1 MFYPSNACTNPRS
14 KSLIVRDVS
23 LNPMLESKE
32 HKIAILGLGY
42 VGLPLAV
49 AFASH
54 YDVLGFD
61 TNGEKALRIAG
72 GIDPTDELEGDQLAL
87 ALQSKL
93 RISSNPADL
102 SICNTFII
110 TVPTDIKQD
119 KSPNLDPLIE
129 ASKTIGQ
136 HLHAGDLV
144 IYESTTYPGCTEE
157 ICVPILEQTSG
168 LTYNQD
174 FTVGYS
180 PERINPGD
188 KIRKLKD
195 ILKVTAG
202 STPEAANQVNQL
214 YLTIIEA
221 GTHLAPSIKV
231 AEAAKAIE
239 NAQRDVNISFINELA
254 LIFDKLAI
262 DTGDVLAAAQTKW
275 NFLPFKPG
283 LVGGHC
289 ISVDPYYL
297 AHKAQEVGHDPQVIL
312 SGRRINDSMGLH
324 VASSIVK
331 LMHQKDLPV
340 KGSKALILGL
350 AFKENTGDVRNSKV
364 VDVYQE
370 LKSFGLDVDVYDPL
384 ASPIQAKKEYGIDL
398 LETIDLSHYSTI
410 LLAVAHDAFKTLEI
424 ATSKERVVY
433 DLKGVLPRDLVDKRL

>member
-1 MFYPSNACTNPRS
+1 MSTPN
-14 KSLIVRDVS
+14 
-23 LNPMLESKE
+23 E

-49 AFASH
+49 AFAEH

-61 TNGEKALRIAG
+61 TNAEKAHRIAS
-72 GIDPTDELEGDQLAL
+72 GIDPTNELEGDQLPQAL
-87 ALQSKL
+87 TTRLS
-93 RISSNPADL
+93 ISSRHADL
-102 SICNTFII
+102 STCNTFII
-110 TVPTDIKQD
+110 TVPTDINPD
-119 KSPNLDPLIE
+119 KSPNLDPLIQ
-129 ASKTIGQ
+129 ASRTIGQ
-136 HLHAGDLV
+136 HLHPGDLV

-157 ICVPILEQTSG
+157 VCVPILEQTSG

-188 KIRKLKD
+188 KVRKLKN

-202 STPEAANQVNQL
+202 STPEAANQVNEL

-239 NAQRDVNISFINELA
+239 NAQRDVNISFMNELA
-254 LIFDKLAI
+254 LIFEKLDI
-262 DTGDVLAAAQTKW
+262 DTGDVLEAAATKW

-289 ISVDPYYL
+289 ISIDPYYL

-312 SGRRINDSMGLH
+312 SGRRINDNMGRH
-324 VASSIVK
+324 VASSMIK

-340 KGSKALILGL
+340 KGNKALILGL
-350 AFKENTGDVRNSKV
+350 AFKENTGDTRNSRV
-364 VDVYQE
+364 IDVYNE
-370 LKSFGLDVDVYDPL
+370 LQSFGLDVDVYDPL
-384 ASPIQAKKEYGIDL
+384 ANPVQAKNEYGIDL
-398 LETIDLSHYSTI
+398 IEILDLDQYPTI
-410 LLAVAHDAFKTLEI
+410 LLAVAHDAFKGLSI
-424 ATSKERVVY
+424 ATSQHRVVY
-433 DLKGVLPRDLVDKRL
+433 DLKGILPRHLVDKRL

>member
-1 MFYPSNACTNPRS
+1 MSTP
-14 KSLIVRDVS
+14 
-23 LNPMLESKE
+23 KE

-49 AFASH
+49 AFAEH

-61 TNGEKALRIAG
+61 TNAEKAHRIAS
-72 GIDPTDELEGDQLAL
+72 GIDPTNELEGDQLSHAL
-87 ALQSKL
+87 TTRLT
-93 RISSNPADL
+93 ISSNPADL
-102 SICNTFII
+102 SACNTFII
-110 TVPTDIKQD
+110 TVPTDINPD
-119 KSPNLDPLIE
+119 KSPNLDPLIQ
-129 ASKTIGQ
+129 ASRTIGQ
-136 HLHAGDLV
+136 HLHPGDLV

-157 ICVPILEQTSG
+157 VCVPILEQTSG

-188 KIRKLKD
+188 KQRNVTN
-195 ILKVTAG
+195 ILKVTSG
-202 STPEAANQVNQL
+202 STKEAAKEVDAL
-214 YLTIIEA
+214 YNSIITA

-254 LIFDKLAI
+254 LIFDKLDI
-262 DTGDVLAAAQTKW
+262 DTGDVLAAAATKW

-324 VASSIVK
+324 VASSVVK
-331 LMHQKDLPV
+331 LLHQKDQPV
-340 KGSKALILGL
+340 KGGRALILGL
-350 AFKENTGDVRNSKV
+350 AFKEDTGDVRNSKV

-370 LKSFGLDVDVYDPL
+370 LKSFGMEVDVFDPL
-384 ASPIQAKKEYGIDL
+384 ANPAQALREYGIEL
-398 LETIDLSHYSTI
+398 VQEIDLSDYPAI
-410 LLAVAHDAFKTLEI
+410 ILAVPHQAFSSLVI
-424 ATSKERVVY
+424 QSSQDCVVY
-433 DLKGVLPRDLVDKRL
+433 DLKGVLPRQSVDKRL

>member
-1 MFYPSNACTNPRS
+1 MSTP
-14 KSLIVRDVS
+14 
-23 LNPMLESKE
+23 KE
-32 HKIAILGLGY
+32 HKIALLGLGY

-49 AFASH
+49 AFAEH

-61 TNGEKALRIAG
+61 TNAEKAQRIASG
-72 GIDPTDELEGDQLAL
+72 TDPTNELEGDQLSHAL
-87 ALQSKL
+87 TTRLT
-93 RISSNPADL
+93 ISSNPADL
-102 SICNTFII
+102 SACNTFII
-110 TVPTDIKQD
+110 TVPTDINPD
-119 KSPNLDPLIE
+119 KSPNLDPLIQ
-129 ASKTIGQ
+129 ASRTIGP
-136 HLHAGDLV
+136 HLRPGDLV

-157 ICVPILEQTSG
+157 VCVPILEQSSG

-188 KIRKLKD
+188 KQRNVTN
-195 ILKVTAG
+195 ILKVTSG
-202 STPEAANQVNQL
+202 STKEAAKEVDAL
-214 YLTIIEA
+214 YNSIITA

-254 LIFDKLAI
+254 LIFDKLKI
-262 DTGDVLAAAQTKW
+262 DTGDVLAAAGTKW

-312 SGRRINDSMGLH
+312 SGRRINDGMGLH

-331 LMHQKDLPV
+331 LLHQKDLPV

-370 LKSFGLDVDVYDPL
+370 LKSFGMEVDVHDPL
-384 ASPIQAKKEYGIDL
+384 ANPEQAMSEYGITL
-398 LETIDLSHYSTI
+398 IKGVVLENYQAI
-410 LLAVAHDAFKTLEI
+410 LLAVPHESFHSLTI
-424 ATSKERVVY
+424 QTSPQCVVY
-433 DLKGVLPRDLVDKRL
+433 DLKGVLPRQNVDKRL

>member
-1 MFYPSNACTNPRS
+1 MSTP
-14 KSLIVRDVS
+14 
-23 LNPMLESKE
+23 KE
-32 HKIAILGLGY
+32 HKIALLGLGY

-49 AFASH
+49 AFAEH

-61 TNGEKALRIAG
+61 TNAEKAHRITS
-72 GIDPTDELEGDQLAL
+72 GIDPTDELEGDQLSHAL
-87 ALQSKL
+87 TTRLT
-93 RISSNPADL
+93 ISSNPADL
-102 SICNTFII
+102 SACNTFII
-110 TVPTDIKQD
+110 TVPTDINPD
-119 KSPNLDPLIE
+119 KSPNLDPLIQ
-129 ASKTIGQ
+129 ASRTIGQ
-136 HLHAGDLV
+136 HLRPGDLV

-157 ICVPILEQTSG
+157 VCVPILEQTSG

-188 KIRKLKD
+188 KQRNVTN
-195 ILKVTAG
+195 ILKVTSG
-202 STPEAANQVNQL
+202 STKEAAKEVDAL
-214 YLTIIEA
+214 YNSIITA

-254 LIFDKLAI
+254 LIFEKLDI
-262 DTGDVLAAAQTKW
+262 DTGDVLAAAGTKW

-312 SGRRINDSMGLH
+312 SGRRINDGMGLH

-331 LMHQKDLPV
+331 LLHQKDLPV

-370 LKSFGLDVDVYDPL
+370 LKSFGMEVDVHDPL
-384 ASPIQAKKEYGIDL
+384 ANPEQAMSEYGITL
-398 LETIDLSHYSTI
+398 IKGVVLENYQAI
-410 LLAVAHDAFKTLEI
+410 LLAVPHESFHSLTI
-424 ATSKERVVY
+424 QTSPQCVVY
-433 DLKGVLPRDLVDKRL
+433 DLKGVLPRQNVDKRL

>member
-1 MFYPSNACTNPRS
+1 MSIP
-14 KSLIVRDVS
+14 
-23 LNPMLESKE
+23 KE
-32 HKIAILGLGY
+32 HTIALLGLGY

-49 AFASH
+49 AFAEH

-61 TNGEKALRIAG
+61 TNAEKAHRIAS
-72 GIDPTDELEGDQLAL
+72 GIDPTNELEGDQLSHAL
-87 ALQSKL
+87 TTRL
-93 RISSNPADL
+93 RISSNPYDL
-102 SICNTFII
+102 SAGNTFII
-110 TVPTDIKQD
+110 TVPTDINPD
-119 KSPNLDPLIE
+119 KSPNLDPLIQ
-129 ASKTIGQ
+129 ASRTIGQ
-136 HLHAGDLV
+136 HLRPGDLV

-157 ICVPILEQTSG
+157 VCVPILEQTSG

-188 KIRKLKD
+188 KQRNVTN
-195 ILKVTAG
+195 ILKVTSG
-202 STPEAANQVNQL
+202 STKEAAKEVDAL
-214 YLTIIEA
+214 YNSIITA

-254 LIFDKLAI
+254 LIFEKLDI
-262 DTGDVLAAAQTKW
+262 DTGDVLAAAGTKW

-312 SGRRINDSMGLH
+312 SGRRINDGMGLH

-331 LMHQKDLPV
+331 LLHQKDLPV
-340 KGSKALILGL
+340 KASKALILGL
-350 AFKENTGDVRNSKV
+350 AFKDNTGDVRNSKV

-370 LKSFGLDVDVYDPL
+370 LKSFGMEVDVHDPL
-384 ASPIQAKKEYGIDL
+384 ANPEQAMSEYGITL
-398 LETIDLSHYSTI
+398 IKGVVLENYQAI
-410 LLAVAHDAFKTLEI
+410 LLAVPHESFHSLTI
-424 ATSKERVVY
+424 QTSPQCVVY
-433 DLKGVLPRDLVDKRL
+433 DLKGVLPRQNVDKRL

>member
-1 MFYPSNACTNPRS
+1 MSTP
-14 KSLIVRDVS
+14 
-23 LNPMLESKE
+23 KE
-32 HKIAILGLGY
+32 HKIALLGLGY

-49 AFASH
+49 AFAEH

-61 TNGEKALRIAG
+61 TNAEKAHRIAS
-72 GIDPTDELEGDQLAL
+72 GIDLTNELEGDQLSHAL
-87 ALQSKL
+87 TTRL
-93 RISSNPADL
+93 RISSNPSDL
-102 SICNTFII
+102 SACNTFII
-110 TVPTDIKQD
+110 TVPTDINPD
-119 KSPNLDPLIE
+119 KSPNLDPLIQ
-129 ASKTIGQ
+129 ASRTIGQ
-136 HLHAGDLV
+136 HLHPGDLV

-157 ICVPILEQTSG
+157 VCVPILEQTSG

-188 KIRKLKD
+188 KQRNVTN
-195 ILKVTAG
+195 ILKVTSG
-202 STPEAANQVNQL
+202 STKEAAKEVDAL
-214 YLTIIEA
+214 YNSIITA

-254 LIFDKLAI
+254 LIFDKLKI
-262 DTGDVLAAAQTKW
+262 DTGDVLAAAGTKW

-312 SGRRINDSMGLH
+312 SGRRINDGMGLH

-331 LMHQKDLPV
+331 LLHQKDLPV

-370 LKSFGLDVDVYDPL
+370 LKSFGMEVDVHDPL
-384 ASPIQAKKEYGIDL
+384 ANPEQAMSEYGITL
-398 LETIDLSHYSTI
+398 IKGVVLENYQAI
-410 LLAVAHDAFKTLEI
+410 LLAVPHESFHSLTI
-424 ATSKERVVY
+424 QTSPQCVVY
-433 DLKGVLPRDLVDKRL
+433 DLKGVLPRQNVDKRL

>member
-1 MFYPSNACTNPRS
+1 MSTP
-14 KSLIVRDVS
+14 
-23 LNPMLESKE
+23 KE
-32 HKIAILGLGY
+32 HKIALLGLGY

-49 AFASH
+49 AFAEH

-61 TNGEKALRIAG
+61 TNAEKAQRIASG
-72 GIDPTDELEGDQLAL
+72 SDPTNELEGDQLSRAL
-87 ALQSKL
+87 TTRLT
-93 RISSNPADL
+93 ISSNPADL
-102 SICNTFII
+102 SACNTFII
-110 TVPTDIKQD
+110 TVPTDINPD
-119 KSPNLDPLIE
+119 KSPNLDPLIQ
-129 ASKTIGQ
+129 ASRTIGQ
-136 HLHAGDLV
+136 HLHSGDLV

-157 ICVPILEQTSG
+157 VCVPILEQTSG

-188 KIRKLKD
+188 KQRNVTN
-195 ILKVTAG
+195 ILKVTSG
-202 STPEAANQVNQL
+202 STKEAAKEVDAL
-214 YLTIIEA
+214 YNSIITA

-254 LIFDKLAI
+254 LIFEKLDI
-262 DTGDVLAAAQTKW
+262 DTGDVLAAAGTKW

-312 SGRRINDSMGLH
+312 SGRRINDGMGLH

-331 LMHQKDLPV
+331 LLHQKDLPV

-350 AFKENTGDVRNSKV
+350 SFKENTGDVRNSKV

-370 LKSFGLDVDVYDPL
+370 LKSFGMEVDVHDPL
-384 ASPIQAKKEYGIDL
+384 ANPEQAMSEYGIAL
-398 LETIDLSHYSTI
+398 LKGVVLEKYQAI
-410 LLAVAHDAFKTLEI
+410 LLAVPHESFHSLTI
-424 ATSKERVVY
+424 QTSPQCVVY
-433 DLKGVLPRDLVDKRL
+433 DLKGVLPRQNVDKRL

>member
-1 MFYPSNACTNPRS
+1 MSTP
-14 KSLIVRDVS
+14 
-23 LNPMLESKE
+23 KE
-32 HKIAILGLGY
+32 HKIALLGLGY

-49 AFASH
+49 AFAEH

-61 TNGEKALRIAG
+61 TNTEKALRIAS
-72 GIDPTDELEGDQLAL
+72 GIDPTNELEGDQLSHAL
-87 ALQSKL
+87 NTRL

-102 SICNTFII
+102 SACNTFII
-110 TVPTDIKQD
+110 TVPTDINAD
-119 KSPNLDPLIE
+119 KSPNLDPLIQ
-129 ASKTIGQ
+129 ASRTIGQ
-136 HLHAGDLV
+136 HLHPGDLV

-157 ICVPILEQTSG
+157 VCVPILEQSSG

-188 KIRKLKD
+188 KQRNVTN
-195 ILKVTAG
+195 ILKVTSG
-202 STPEAANQVNQL
+202 STKEAAKEVDAL
-214 YLTIIEA
+214 YNSIITA

-254 LIFDKLAI
+254 LIFEKLDI
-262 DTGDVLAAAQTKW
+262 DTGDVLAAAGTKW

-312 SGRRINDSMGLH
+312 SGRRINDGMGLH

-331 LMHQKDLPV
+331 LLHQKDLPV

-364 VDVYQE
+364 VDVYHE
-370 LKSFGLDVDVYDPL
+370 LKSFGMEVDVHDPL
-384 ASPIQAKKEYGIDL
+384 ANPEQAMSEYGITL
-398 LETIDLSHYSTI
+398 IKGVVLENYQAI
-410 LLAVAHDAFKTLEI
+410 LLAVPHESFHSLTI
-424 ATSKERVVY
+424 QTSPQCVVY
-433 DLKGVLPRDLVDKRL
+433 DLKGVLPRQNVDKRL

>member
-1 MFYPSNACTNPRS
+1 MSTP
-14 KSLIVRDVS
+14 
-23 LNPMLESKE
+23 KE
-32 HKIAILGLGY
+32 HKIALLGLGY

-49 AFASH
+49 AFAEH

-61 TNGEKALRIAG
+61 TNAEKAHRIAS
-72 GIDPTDELEGDQLAL
+72 GIDPTNELEGDQLSHAL
-87 ALQSKL
+87 TTRLT
-93 RISSNPADL
+93 ISSNPADL
-102 SICNTFII
+102 SACNTFII
-110 TVPTDIKQD
+110 TVPTDINPD
-119 KSPNLDPLIE
+119 KSPNLDPLIQ
-129 ASKTIGQ
+129 ASRTIGQ
-136 HLHAGDLV
+136 HLRPGDLV

-157 ICVPILEQTSG
+157 VCVPILEQSSG
-168 LTYNQD
+168 LTYNLD

-188 KIRKLKD
+188 KQRNVTN
-195 ILKVTAG
+195 ILKVTSG
-202 STPEAANQVNQL
+202 STKEAAKEVDAL
-214 YLTIIEA
+214 YNSIITA

-254 LIFDKLAI
+254 LIFEKLDI
-262 DTGDVLAAAQTKW
+262 DTGDVLAAAGTKW

-312 SGRRINDSMGLH
+312 SGRRINDGMGLH

-331 LMHQKDLPV
+331 LLHQKDLPV

-370 LKSFGLDVDVYDPL
+370 LKSFGMEVDVHDPL
-384 ASPIQAKKEYGIDL
+384 ANPEQAMSEYGITL
-398 LETIDLSHYSTI
+398 IKGVVLENYQAI
-410 LLAVAHDAFKTLEI
+410 LLAVPHESFHSLTI
-424 ATSKERVVY
+424 QTSPQCVVY
-433 DLKGVLPRDLVDKRL
+433 DLKGVLPRQNVDKRL

>member
-1 MFYPSNACTNPRS
+1 MSIP
-14 KSLIVRDVS
+14 
-23 LNPMLESKE
+23 KE
-32 HKIAILGLGY
+32 HKIALLGLGY

-49 AFASH
+49 AFAEH

-61 TNGEKALRIAG
+61 TNAEKARRIAS
-72 GIDPTDELEGDQLAL
+72 GIDPTNELERDQLSHAL
-87 ALQSKL
+87 TTCLT
-93 RISSNPADL
+93 ISSNPADL
-102 SICNTFII
+102 SACNTFII
-110 TVPTDIKQD
+110 TVPTDINPD
-119 KSPNLDPLIE
+119 KSPNLDPLIQ
-129 ASKTIGQ
+129 ASRTIGP
-136 HLHAGDLV
+136 HLRPGDLV

-157 ICVPILEQTSG
+157 VCVPILEQTSG

-188 KIRKLKD
+188 KHRNVTN
-195 ILKVTAG
+195 ILKVTSG
-202 STPEAANQVNQL
+202 SSPKAAQEVDAL
-214 YLTIIEA
+214 YNSIITA

-254 LIFDKLAI
+254 LIFDKLNI
-262 DTGDVLAAAQTKW
+262 DTGDVLAAAGTKW

-312 SGRRINDSMGLH
+312 SGRRINDGMGLH

-331 LMHQKDLPV
+331 LLHQKDLPV

-370 LKSFGLDVDVYDPL
+370 LKSFGMEVDVHDPL
-384 ASPIQAKKEYGIDL
+384 ANPEQAMSEYGITL
-398 LETIDLSHYSTI
+398 IKGVVLENYQAI
-410 LLAVAHDAFKTLEI
+410 LLAVPHESFHSLTI
-424 ATSKERVVY
+424 QTSPQCVVY
-433 DLKGVLPRDLVDKRL
+433 DLKGILPRQNVDKRL

>member
-1 MFYPSNACTNPRS
+1 MSTP
-14 KSLIVRDVS
+14 
-23 LNPMLESKE
+23 KE

-49 AFASH
+49 AFAEH

-61 TNGEKALRIAG
+61 TNAEKAHRIAS
-72 GIDPTDELEGDQLAL
+72 GIDPTNELEGGQLSHAL
-87 ALQSKL
+87 TTRLN
-93 RISSNPADL
+93 ISSNPADL
-102 SICNTFII
+102 SACNTFII
-110 TVPTDIKQD
+110 TVPTDIKAD
-119 KSPNLDPLIE
+119 KSPNLDPLIR
-129 ASKTIGQ
+129 ASRTIGQ
-136 HLHAGDLV
+136 HLHPGDLV

-157 ICVPILEQTSG
+157 VCVPILEQTSG

-188 KIRKLKD
+188 KVRKLSN

-239 NAQRDVNISFINELA
+239 NAQRDVNISFMNELA
-254 LIFDKLAI
+254 LIFEKLDI

-297 AHKAQEVGHDPQVIL
+297 AHKAQEVGHVPQVIL

-340 KGSKALILGL
+340 KGNKALILGL
-350 AFKENTGDVRNSKV
+350 AFKENTGDTRNSRV
-364 VDVYQE
+364 IDVYHE
-370 LKSFGLDVDVYDPL
+370 LKSFGLEVDIYDPL
-384 ASPIQAKKEYGIDL
+384 ANPIQAKNEYGIDL
-398 LETIDLSHYSTI
+398 LETLNLDKYPAI
-410 LLAVAHDAFKTLEI
+410 LLAVAHDAFKGLSI
-424 ATSKERVVY
+424 STSKDRVVY
-433 DLKGVLPRDLVDKRL
+433 DLKGILPRDLVDKRL

>member
-1 MFYPSNACTNPRS
+1 MSTP
-14 KSLIVRDVS
+14 
-23 LNPMLESKE
+23 KE
-32 HKIAILGLGY
+32 HKIALLGLGY

-49 AFASH
+49 AFAEH

-61 TNGEKALRIAG
+61 TNAEKAHRIAS
-72 GIDPTDELEGDQLAL
+72 GIDPTNELEGDQLSHAL
-87 ALQSKL
+87 TTRLT
-93 RISSNPADL
+93 ISSNPADL
-102 SICNTFII
+102 SACNTFII
-110 TVPTDIKQD
+110 TVPTDINPD
-119 KSPNLDPLIE
+119 KSPNLDPLIQ
-129 ASKTIGQ
+129 ASRTIGQ
-136 HLHAGDLV
+136 HLRPGDLV

-157 ICVPILEQTSG
+157 VCVPILEQSSG
-168 LTYNQD
+168 LTYNLD

-188 KIRKLKD
+188 KQRNVTN
-195 ILKVTAG
+195 ILKVTSG
-202 STPEAANQVNQL
+202 STKEAAKEVDAL
-214 YLTIIEA
+214 YNSIITA

-254 LIFDKLAI
+254 LIFEKLNI
-262 DTGDVLAAAQTKW
+262 DTGDVLAAAGTKW

-312 SGRRINDSMGLH
+312 SGRRINDGMGLH

-331 LMHQKDLPV
+331 LLHQKDLPV

-370 LKSFGLDVDVYDPL
+370 LKSFGMEVDVHDPL
-384 ASPIQAKKEYGIDL
+384 ANPEQAMSEYGITL
-398 LETIDLSHYSTI
+398 IKGVVLENYQAI
-410 LLAVAHDAFKTLEI
+410 LLAVPHESFHSLTI
-424 ATSKERVVY
+424 QTSPQCVVY
-433 DLKGVLPRDLVDKRL
+433 DLKGVLPRQNVDKRL

>member
-1 MFYPSNACTNPRS
+1 MSTP
-14 KSLIVRDVS
+14 
-23 LNPMLESKE
+23 KE
-32 HKIAILGLGY
+32 HKIALLGLGY

-49 AFASH
+49 AFAEH

-61 TNGEKALRIAG
+61 TNAEKAHRITS
-72 GIDPTDELEGDQLAL
+72 GIDPTDELEGDQLSHAL
-87 ALQSKL
+87 TTRL
-93 RISSNPADL
+93 RISSNPTDL
-102 SICNTFII
+102 SACNTFII
-110 TVPTDIKQD
+110 TVPTDINPD
-119 KSPNLDPLIE
+119 KSPNLDPLIQ
-129 ASKTIGQ
+129 ASRTIGQ
-136 HLHAGDLV
+136 HLRPGDLV

-157 ICVPILEQTSG
+157 VCVPILEQTSG

-188 KIRKLKD
+188 KQRNVTN
-195 ILKVTAG
+195 ILKVTSG
-202 STPEAANQVNQL
+202 STKEAAKEVDAL
-214 YLTIIEA
+214 YNSIITA

-254 LIFDKLAI
+254 LIFEKLDI
-262 DTGDVLAAAQTKW
+262 DTGDVLAAAGTKW

-312 SGRRINDSMGLH
+312 SGRRINDGMGLH

-331 LMHQKDLPV
+331 LLHQKGLPV

-370 LKSFGLDVDVYDPL
+370 LKSFGMEVDVHDPL
-384 ASPIQAKKEYGIDL
+384 ANPEQAMSEYGITL
-398 LETIDLSHYSTI
+398 IKGVVLENYQAI
-410 LLAVAHDAFKTLEI
+410 LLAVPHESFHSLTI
-424 ATSKERVVY
+424 QTSPQCVVY
-433 DLKGVLPRDLVDKRL
+433 DLKGVLPRQNVDKRL

>member
-1 MFYPSNACTNPRS
+1 MSTAR
-14 KSLIVRDVS
+14 
-23 LNPMLESKE
+23 E

-49 AFASH
+49 AFAAH

-61 TNGEKALRIAG
+61 TNAEKAHRIAS
-72 GIDPTDELEGDQLAL
+72 GIDTTNELEGDELSHAL
-87 ALQSKL
+87 TTRL

-102 SICNTFII
+102 STCSTFII
-110 TVPTDIKQD
+110 TVPTDINTD
-119 KSPNLDPLIE
+119 KSPNLDPLIK
-129 ASKTIGQ
+129 ASRTIGKY
-136 HLHAGDLV
+136 LHPGDLV

-157 ICVPILEQTSG
+157 VCVPILQQTSG

-188 KIRKLKD
+188 KVRKLKN
-195 ILKVTAG
+195 IPKVTAG

-214 YLTIIEA
+214 YLSIIEA

-239 NAQRDVNISFINELA
+239 NAQRDVNISFMNELA
-254 LIFDKLAI
+254 LIFDKLDI

-275 NFLPFKPG
+275 NFMPFKPG

-297 AHKAQEVGHDPQVIL
+297 AYKAQEVGHDPQVIL

-324 VASSIVK
+324 VSSSIVK

-350 AFKENTGDVRNSKV
+350 AFKENTGDTRNSRV
-364 VDVYQE
+364 IDVYQE
-370 LKSFGLDVDVYDPL
+370 LKSFGLEVDVYDPL
-384 ASPIQAKKEYGIDL
+384 ANPVQAKNEYGIEL
-398 LETIDLSHYSTI
+398 LENLSLEKYPAI
-410 LLAVAHDAFKTLEI
+410 LLAVAHEAFKGLNI
-424 ATSKERVVY
+424 ATSKDRVVY
-433 DLKGVLPRDLVDKRL
+433 DLKGILPRDLVDKRL

>member
-1 MFYPSNACTNPRS
+1 MSTP
-14 KSLIVRDVS
+14 
-23 LNPMLESKE
+23 KE

-49 AFASH
+49 AFAEH
-54 YDVLGFD
+54 FKVLGFD
-61 TNGEKALRIAG
+61 TNAEKAHRIAS
-72 GIDPTDELEGDQLAL
+72 GIDPTNELEGDQLSHAL
-87 ALQSKL
+87 TTRL
-93 RISSNPADL
+93 RISSNHADL
-102 SICNTFII
+102 SACNTFII
-110 TVPTDIKQD
+110 TVPTDINPD
-119 KSPNLDPLIE
+119 KSPNLDPLIQ
-129 ASKTIGQ
+129 ASRTIGQ
-136 HLHAGDLV
+136 HLHPGDLV

-157 ICVPILEQTSG
+157 VCVPILEQTSG

-188 KIRKLKD
+188 KVRKLKN

-202 STPEAANQVNQL
+202 STLEAANQVNEL

-239 NAQRDVNISFINELA
+239 NAQRDVNISFMNELA
-254 LIFDKLAI
+254 LIFEKLDI

-289 ISVDPYYL
+289 ISIDPYYL

-312 SGRRINDSMGLH
+312 SGRRINDNMGLH
-324 VASSIVK
+324 VASSMIK

-340 KGSKALILGL
+340 KGNKALILGL
-350 AFKENTGDVRNSKV
+350 AFKENTGDTRNSRV
-364 VDVYQE
+364 IDVYNE
-370 LKSFGLDVDVYDPL
+370 LQSFGLDVDVYDPL
-384 ASPIQAKKEYGIDL
+384 ANPVQAKNEYGIDL
-398 LETIDLSHYSTI
+398 IEFLDLDQYPTI
-410 LLAVAHDAFKTLEI
+410 LLAVAHDAFKELSI
-424 ATSKERVVY
+424 ATSQHRVVY
-433 DLKGVLPRDLVDKRL
+433 DLKGILPRHLVDKRL

>member
-1 MFYPSNACTNPRS
+1 MTRQ
-14 KSLIVRDVS
+14 
-23 LNPMLESKE
+23 KE
-32 HKIAILGLGY
+32 HTIAILGLGY

-49 AFASH
+49 AFSKK
-54 YDVLGFD
+54 YNTLGFD
-61 TNGEKALRIAG
+61 INDAKASLIG
-72 GIDPTDELEGDQLAL
+72 SGVDPTNELDSGELSL
-87 ALQSKL
+87 ALQSQL
-93 RISSNPADL
+93 QITSDPTLLAS
-102 SICNTFII
+102 CTTFII
-110 TVPTDIKQD
+110 TVPTDINPD
-119 KSPNLDPLIE
+119 KSPNLEPLIA
-129 ASKTIGQ
+129 ASLLVSK
-136 HLHAGDLV
+136 HLKKGDLV

-157 ICVPILEQTSG
+157 VCVPILEQAGS
-168 LTYNQD
+168 LKFNQD

-188 KIRKLKD
+188 KQRNVTN
-195 ILKVTAG
+195 ILKVTSG
-202 STPEAANQVNQL
+202 STKEAAKEVDAL
-214 YLTIIEA
+214 YNSIITA

-254 LIFDKLAI
+254 LIFDKLEI
-262 DTGDVLAAAQTKW
+262 DTGDVLAAAGTKW

-324 VASSIVK
+324 VASSVVK
-331 LMHQKDLPV
+331 LLHQKELPV
-340 KGSKALILGL
+340 KGGRALILGL

-370 LKSFGLDVDVYDPL
+370 LKSFGMEVDVYDPL
-384 ASPIQAKKEYGIDL
+384 ANPVQALKEYGITL
-398 LETIDLSHYSTI
+398 IQNIKLSDYQAV
-410 LLAVAHDAFKTLEI
+410 LLAVPHQAFSTLDI
-424 ATSKERVVY
+424 QTSPQCVVY
-433 DLKGVLPRDLVDKRL
+433 DLKGVLPRKKVDKRL